1 MQDDVWFECYGDVA
15 GGWWHG
21 KPLIVL
27 MVLMVLTIIG
37 VGDHQHE
44 DDPSP
49 IELSERSSMV
59 VSGAKKWGTWARL
72 AEVQE
77 TDAVTGEQE
86 HLGG

>member
-1 MQDDVWFECYGDVA
+1 MIQFHIVCKMVSDLNVMVMWMVA
-15 GGWWHG
+15 GGMAALVRNSC

-44 DDPSP
+44 DDRSP

-59 VSGAKKWGTWARL
+59 VSGAKK
-72 AEVQE
+72 
-77 TDAVTGEQE
+77 
-86 HLGG
+86 